1 MARKKILCFILC
13 FQLVISTGCWDR
25 VELNDRAIWLA
36 TGWDVGEKEG
46 VEITGQIVTCRIS
59 FQGKPFLVSG
69 EW

>member
-13 FQLVISTGCWDR
+13 FQLVITTGCWDR

-46 VEITGQIVTCRIS
+46 VEITGQIVIPSNMQTK
-59 FQGKPFLVSG
+59 GSG
-69 EW
+69 GG